1 MGLTEFDN
9 LMKALADEKEVPQ
22 ELNLKLKNK
31 IRAKYR
37 YNKLVKSVPLSA
49 VACIAVGIILVSSV
63 NRNEENFVVPPQVVS
78 ETIISEEIFVE
89 DEPVIAD
96 KKEIKE
102 SKKEKVKKSAIVET
116 KETDPADEPVN
127 DGIAVAQIEPTDLSG
142 NEPMLIS
149 EDAAPMSRGRMIE
162 EDNIGERSLS
172 LIEYLVNDEEKI
184 SLVSQRIKDQM
195 QNNEEIDYYD
205 SFISISG
212 NERYDVTVENELVVF
227 FDAGVVAPEE
237 FGEQAFNVGVIY

>member
-9 LMKALADEKEVPQ
+9 LMKALADEKEVPK

-78 ETIISEEIFVE
+78 ETIISEETHTEKEPESVAEKKENKKQDIKKIE
-89 DEPVIAD
+89 NNEKKQTEPVL
-96 KKEIKE
+96 
-102 SKKEKVKKSAIVET
+102 
-116 KETDPADEPVN
+116 EPVN
-127 DGIAVAQIEPTDLSG
+127 DGIAVAQIDSMELYEDEPLPVSE
-142 NEPMLIS
+142 EPVS
-149 EDAAPMSRGRMIE
+149 MSRGRMIK
-162 EDNIGERSLS
+162 EDATQERSLS
-172 LIEYLVNDEEKI
+172 LIQYLANDEQKLSI
-184 SLVSQRIKDQM
+184 VSQIIKEQM
-195 QNNEEIDYYD
+195 VNNEDIDYYD
-205 SFISISG
+205 TFSSVSG
-212 NERYDVTVENELVVF
+212 NERYDVTEENELVVI

>member
-37 YNKLVKSVPLSA
+37 YSKLVKSVPLSA

-78 ETIISEEIFVE
+78 ETIISEETHTEKEPESVAEKKENKKQDIKKIE
-89 DEPVIAD
+89 NNEKKQTEPVL
-96 KKEIKE
+96 
-102 SKKEKVKKSAIVET
+102 
-116 KETDPADEPVN
+116 EPVN
-127 DGIAVAQIEPTDLSG
+127 DGIAVAQIDSMELYEDEPLPVSE
-142 NEPMLIS
+142 EPVS
-149 EDAAPMSRGRMIE
+149 MSRGRMIK
-162 EDNIGERSLS
+162 EDATQERSLS
-172 LIEYLVNDEEKI
+172 LIQYLANDEQKLSI
-184 SLVSQRIKDQM
+184 VSQIIKEQM
-195 QNNEEIDYYD
+195 VNNEDIDYYD
-205 SFISISG
+205 TFSSVSG
-212 NERYDVTVENELVVF
+212 NERYDVTEENELVVI